1 MHTSTHDRLQRPAF
15 LRLEVDAVSIESE
28 VAPFADNVRAHFT
41 EWDALPQVV
50 KDHLNFD
57 RFLT

>member
-1 MHTSTHDRLQRPAF
+1 MD
-15 LRLEVDAVSIESE
+15 VVSIEPE
-28 VAPFADNVRAHFT
+28 AAPFADNALAQFT

-57 RFLT
+57 RFLTQK